1 LKHAQTLGGLAEREI
16 TITHMLLSHIQRV
29 PAVNRIIERETGFRQ
44 TLTATPADSP
54 LRMI

>member
-1 LKHAQTLGGLAEREI
+1 MRKLLGGLAEREI